1 MLSRSTQLQMFKYA
15 KNTLAPDLGLHFS
28 GSWLSRPLK
37 VEPRRI
43 EWKRKDI
50 MILDPIIHVTVK
62 ESYLFRERQIN
73 SCFLKQQWH
82 PLPVSI
88 YFYRALISCKHKG
101 TELGWTKTKAC
112 IDESSLKALSR
123 MKIMKSW
130 KSR

>member
-1 MLSRSTQLQMFKYA
+1 MFKYA

-73 SCFLKQQWH
+73 SCFLKQQ
-82 PLPVSI
+82 
-88 YFYRALISCKHKG
+88 
-101 TELGWTKTKAC
+101 
-112 IDESSLKALSR
+112 
-123 MKIMKSW
+123 
-130 KSR
+130 